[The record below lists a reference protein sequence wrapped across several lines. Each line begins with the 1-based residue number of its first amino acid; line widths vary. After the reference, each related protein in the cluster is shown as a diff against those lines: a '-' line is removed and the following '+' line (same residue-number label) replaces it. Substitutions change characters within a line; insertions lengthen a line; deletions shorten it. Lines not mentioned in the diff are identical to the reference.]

1 MKPSPANHGAAVAV
15 ATAVIAAVAAVTVV
29 AVVAA
34 VAETATRPQDGTV
47 NHRAT
52 NWWPFLFMRSD
63 PDHDPPVSD
72 LLTAAILVINRQ
84 QPC

>member
-1 MKPSPANHGAAVAV
+1 
-15 ATAVIAAVAAVTVV
+15 VAAVTVV

-52 NWWPFLFMRSD
+52 IGGPSFLCALIR
-63 PDHDPPVSD
+63 
-72 LLTAAILVINRQ
+72 TTILQ
-84 QPC
+84 FPTS